1 MAQQKRD
8 ICILPMY
15 LLCLYHYW
23 KNRFLK
29 PQDLS
34 VRKSIEINSF
44 RLPWK
49 LIAAVCDCRTFMN
62 DDDFSLRS
70 DLEDEILNHNRNVR
84 SSDHHINYQFWNWN
98 HRRNIEYKNPIDFL
112 FCSTYTNFLKCI
124 YLGDFEIKRM
134 PPWGNFLF
142 WQYKYFFSAIRSV
155 HH

>member
-1 MAQQKRD
+1 MHGSKKGT
-8 ICILPMY
+8 CVY
-15 LLCLYHYW
+15 VLCLYHYW

-70 DLEDEILNHNRNVR
+70 DLEDEISDHNRNVR

-98 HRRNIEYKNPIDFL
+98 HCRNIEYKHPINTFFYFAVHITFL
-112 FCSTYTNFLKCI
+112 VYIF
-124 YLGDFEIKRM
+124 RR
-134 PPWGNFLF
+134 F
-142 WQYKYFFSAIRSV
+142 WD
-155 HH
+155 

>member
-1 MAQQKRD
+1 MHGTAKKGHVYTT
-8 ICILPMY
+8 Y

-34 VRKSIEINSF
+34 VRKSIKINSF

-70 DLEDEILNHNRNVR
+70 DLEDEISDHNRNIVII
-84 SSDHHINYQFWNWN
+84 SI
-98 HRRNIEYKNPIDFL
+98 
-112 FCSTYTNFLKCI
+112 TNFGI
-124 YLGDFEIKRM
+124 EIIE
-134 PPWGNFLF
+134 G
-142 WQYKYFFSAIRSV
+142 I
-155 HH
+155 

>member
-1 MAQQKRD
+1 MHGSKKGT
-8 ICILPMY
+8 CVY
-15 LLCLYHYW
+15 VLCLYHYW

-70 DLEDEILNHNRNVR
+70 DLEDEISDHNRNIVII
-84 SSDHHINYQFWNWN
+84 SI
-98 HRRNIEYKNPIDFL
+98 
-112 FCSTYTNFLKCI
+112 TNFGI
-124 YLGDFEIKRM
+124 EIIGGIQYL
-134 PPWGNFLF
+134 
-142 WQYKYFFSAIRSV
+142 AT
-155 HH
+155 